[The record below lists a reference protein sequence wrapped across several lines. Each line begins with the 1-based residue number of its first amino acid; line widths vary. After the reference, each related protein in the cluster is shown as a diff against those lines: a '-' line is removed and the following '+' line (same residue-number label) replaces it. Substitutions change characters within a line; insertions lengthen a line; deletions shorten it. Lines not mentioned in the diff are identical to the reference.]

1 MMLYHISTRLHR
13 LNNNP
18 LTTYRFALSARAI
31 VIDNNPK

>member
-1 MMLYHISTRLHR
+1 MMFYQTSTRLHR

-18 LTTYRFALSARAI
+18 LTTDRFALSARAI